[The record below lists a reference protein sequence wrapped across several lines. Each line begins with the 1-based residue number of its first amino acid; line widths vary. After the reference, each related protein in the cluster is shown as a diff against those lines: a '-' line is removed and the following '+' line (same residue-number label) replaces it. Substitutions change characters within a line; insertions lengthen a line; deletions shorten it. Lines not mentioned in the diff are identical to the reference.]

1 MAVKVKSI
9 NLASLSISVVTFILT
24 YAILIV
30 IDTALGYIM
39 PAFIALILAF
49 VTYAVSHFMIR
60 KFVIYRI

>member
-39 PAFIALILAF
+39 LAFIALFLA
-49 VTYAVSHFMIR
+49 VVKYAVSHFMIR
-60 KFVIYRI
+60 QSVIYLV

>member
-49 VTYAVSHFMIR
+49 VTACPPG
-60 KFVIYRI
+60 